1 MCPPPYSLPT
11 HAGSQPACRGCAI
24 PSCPHRC
31 VSPSTL
37 MCHGIH
43 TPTPPPHAT
52 HSHATPLP
60 PPLAS
65 RLSPPL
71 PPGAVYVLPP
81 LPSTRLSLDAHAPCS
96 HRHPPCSQQSLSS
109 HSIFKATW
117 TEKGRLWFAC
127 CFPHHFSSLNDR
139 HAVVITMSGGV
150 DSSVA
155 ALTLA
160 QEVPVPLHAC
170 VQC

>member
-1 MCPPPYSLPT
+1 MTHDNATGLPT
-11 HAGSQPACRGCAI
+11 FRVLGRRREMGYAFVVFPLSHLSPFLAATLC
-24 PSCPHRC
+24 
-31 VSPSTL
+31 PSTRATGYSRRARYDGDVVDSV
-37 MCHGIH
+37 HVPAP
-43 TPTPPPHAT
+43 TPTP
-52 HSHATPLP
+52 TPNE
-60 PPLAS
+60 
-65 RLSPPL
+65 
-71 PPGAVYVLPP
+71 
-81 LPSTRLSLDAHAPCS
+81 S

-160 QEVPVPLHAC
+160 QEVPVPPHARA
-170 VQC
+170 QR